1 MSTQR
6 IEQGSMATNQR
17 SRMVT
22 IRKGKKTALQEEQ
35 QARVEA
41 VRVAKARITRRNSL
55 RKQREAQKL

>member
-1 MSTQR
+1 
-6 IEQGSMATNQR
+6 MATNQR

-22 IRKGKKTALQEEQ
+22 IRKGKKTVLQEEQ